1 MYGLVISELRTRR
14 VSGTN
19 LKQTMFKAFLIFYS
33 RKIASR
39 LMISQQVNK
48 EIKDNAAQ
56 LLSVLNFRGR
66 ITIFSL
72 TNSNLDVE
80 FI

>member
-1 MYGLVISELRTRR
+1 MYGLVISESKTRR

-56 LLSVLNFRGR
+56 LLFVLNCKGR
-66 ITIFSL
+66 ITFFSL
-72 TNSNLDVE
+72 ANSNLDLE

>member
-1 MYGLVISELRTRR
+1 MYGLVISELKTRR

-33 RKIASR
+33 RKITSR

-56 LLSVLNFRGR
+56 LLSVLNFKGR
-66 ITIFSL
+66 NTFFSL
-72 TNSNLDVE
+72 ANSNLDVE

>member
-1 MYGLVISELRTRR
+1 
-14 VSGTN
+14 
-19 LKQTMFKAFLIFYS
+19 
-33 RKIASR
+33 
-39 LMISQQVNK
+39 MISQQVNK

-72 TNSNLDVE
+72 TNSNLDLE

>member
-1 MYGLVISELRTRR
+1 MYGLVISELKTRR

-19 LKQTMFKAFLIFYS
+19 LKQTMFIAFLIFYS